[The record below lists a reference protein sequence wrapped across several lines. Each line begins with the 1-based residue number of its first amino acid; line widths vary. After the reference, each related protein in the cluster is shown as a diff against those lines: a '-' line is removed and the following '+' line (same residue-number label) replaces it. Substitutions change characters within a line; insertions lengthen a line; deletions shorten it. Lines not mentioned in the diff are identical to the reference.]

1 MVLRLKTHRAQT
13 SEPLA
18 AVVNAEKM
26 SRPQV
31 VKQLWNYIKD
41 NELQNPSD
49 KREII
54 CDPKLKAVFGKDKV
68 TMFSMNKFIGQ

>member
-1 MVLRLKTHRAQT
+1 MVLRPILTFLKS
-13 SEPLA
+13 SEALA

-31 VKQLWNYIKD
+31 VKQLWNYIRD

-68 TMFSMNKFIGQ
+68 TMFSMNKYLGQ